1 MYLFM
6 NKLENLFDKETVKNI
21 SQIVEDKMCVLN
33 NVEDFQEKDKN
44 LCMDIEAFE
53 KLLSEE
59 SKERFDNIMK
69 LSYQIQD
76 YYFTLAY
83 FLGRQHG
90 EQITKL

>member
-1 MYLFM
+1 
-6 NKLENLFDKETVKNI
+6 
-21 SQIVEDKMCVLN
+21 
-33 NVEDFQEKDKN
+33 
-44 LCMDIEAFE
+44 MDIEAFE